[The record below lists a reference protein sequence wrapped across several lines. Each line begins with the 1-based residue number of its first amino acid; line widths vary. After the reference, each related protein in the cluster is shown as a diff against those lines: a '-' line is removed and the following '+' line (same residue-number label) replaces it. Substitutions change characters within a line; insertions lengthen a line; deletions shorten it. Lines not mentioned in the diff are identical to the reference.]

1 MKNKFLCKLKY
12 SFDNTMSKGTASLI
26 MWLGIISLLL
36 ILLASVI
43 LVLFGITPADIEDM
57 SFIEA
62 IWASF
67 MRAID
72 AGTLG
77 GDNGWQFRILMLFVT
92 LGGIFI
98 VSALIGVLNSG
109 LDAKL
114 TELRKGRSIVLEQ
127 NHTLILGWSSKIFTI
142 ISELII
148 ANENQKKP
156 RIVVLAENDKVEM
169 EDELK
174 LNIQNTKNTKLICR
188 NGSPID
194 NIDLNIVNTNE
205 AKSIIIL
212 SPENL
217 ENPDIYVLK
226 AILAIINNPDRRSK
240 PYHIVAEIKNLKY
253 LETAK
258 MIGKDE
264 LTIVLSTETISRI
277 TVQTCRQSGLSIV
290 YEHLLQFEG
299 DEIYFQEEPKL
310 VGKTFKEATMTFNTS
325 CIFGIRTADR
335 KILINPDKN
344 TIINKGDQII
354 ALSED
359 DDTIIMDAKSP
370 EIIKNIIHHQPVEI
384 ATTEKILILSWNEEG
399 FNIVRELNNY
409 VKKGS
414 EITIVCNCPE
424 AEPLIKEKAANFE
437 NISIEFLEGD
447 INNRKLLEGLIAK
460 QFNYIII
467 LSDYAIDTQ
476 EADAITLISL
486 LHIRDIASKTNI
498 HINLVSEMQDVKN
511 MQLARIT
518 KDTDFIVSEKLISL
532 LMTMISENKELA
544 DVFGDILDAEGNEI
558 YLKPVSLYIKPG
570 NECNFYTIIEA
581 ALELGH
587 TAIGYRKL
595 SEADAADEMYGIHL
609 NPKKSE
615 KVLFTEADK
624 IIVFSED

>member
-1 MKNKFLCKLKY
+1 MKKSFLCKLKY
-12 SFDNTMSKGTASLI
+12 GFDNTMSKGTASLI
-26 MWLGIISLLL
+26 MWLGIISFLMIL
-36 ILLASVI
+36 IASI
-43 LVLFGITPADIEDM
+43 VLIIFQITPADVETM

-62 IWASF
+62 FWASF

-77 GDNGWQFRILMLFVT
+77 GDNGWQFRIIMLFVT

-109 LDAKL
+109 LDSKL
-114 TELRKGRSIVLEQ
+114 TELRKGKSLVLEH

-142 ISELII
+142 ISELIV

-156 RIVVLAENDKVEM
+156 RIVILAEKDKVEM
-169 EDELK
+169 EDEIK
-174 LNIQNTKNTKLICR
+174 VNIRNTKNTKIICR
-188 NGSPID
+188 NGSSND
-194 NIDLNIVNTNE
+194 NIDLNIVNAND

-212 SPENL
+212 SPENA
-217 ENPDIYVLK
+217 ENPDIFVIK
-226 AILAIINNPDRRSK
+226 AILAITNNPNRRKK
-240 PYHIVAEIKNLKY
+240 PYHIVAEIKNTKY
-253 LETAK
+253 VETAK

-310 VGKTFKEATMTFNTS
+310 FGKTYKDAALAYETS
-325 CIFGIRTADR
+325 SIFGIRTSNG
-335 KILINPDKN
+335 KVTINPSKD
-344 TIINKGDQII
+344 TLINKGDQVI
-354 ALSED
+354 AISED
-359 DDTIIMDAKSP
+359 DDTVIMNAKSP
-370 EIIKNIIHHQPVEI
+370 EILKNIIQHQALDI
-384 ATTEKILILSWNEEG
+384 STTEKILILSWNEEG

-414 EITIVCNCPE
+414 EITIVFNNPAKE
-424 AEPLIKEKAANFE
+424 QEIKAKSKNYE
-437 NISIEFLEGD
+437 NITIRFIEGD
-447 INNRKLLEGLIAK
+447 ITNRILLESLIAK

-467 LSDYAIDTQ
+467 LSDYTIDMQ

-486 LHIRDIASKTNI
+486 LHIRDIAAKSNI

-570 NECNFYTIIEA
+570 SECNFYTIVEA
-581 ALELGH
+581 ALEMGH
-587 TAIGYRKL
+587 TPIGYRKL
-595 SEADAADEMYGIHL
+595 SEADVPEKMYGIHL

-624 IIVFSED
+624 IIVFAED